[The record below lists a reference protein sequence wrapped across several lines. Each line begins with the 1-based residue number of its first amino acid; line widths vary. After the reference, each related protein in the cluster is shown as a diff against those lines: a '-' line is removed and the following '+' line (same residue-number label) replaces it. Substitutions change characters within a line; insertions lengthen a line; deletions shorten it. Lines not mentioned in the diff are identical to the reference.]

1 MKKLHLSLI
10 TAIFTLLISSCST
23 ANYFQICETYSPNTP
38 LQGDRYVYEDDN
50 CTVAY
55 NFWAENGDAGF
66 VFTNKTDKTICIDL
80 TKSFF
85 VRNNMSHDYFLNRTW
100 HTNANIKAET
110 TSQGISMAINTGETI
125 SKEEKSIIF
134 IPANTSK
141 YINEYK
147 IMTAPYRSCDLVRTT
162 SGEKQ
167 PVYDGFGK
175 VIRYEYINGLA
186 SLMSKEFNKE
196 NSPVNFYNIICYT
209 LEGSNENFTVK
220 NEFYIQKITNKSENE
235 ELKDSQTGCNN
246 QKEKTKIMIDQS
258 PNKFYI
264 KYIVKNQNKY

>member
-1 MKKLHLSLI
+1 
-10 TAIFTLLISSCST
+10 
-23 ANYFQICETYSPNTP
+23 
-38 LQGDRYVYEDDN
+38 
-50 CTVAY
+50 
-55 NFWAENGDAGF
+55 
-66 VFTNKTDKTICIDL
+66 
-80 TKSFF
+80 
-85 VRNNMSHDYFLNRTW
+85 
-100 HTNANIKAET
+100 
-110 TSQGISMAINTGETI
+110 MAINTGETI